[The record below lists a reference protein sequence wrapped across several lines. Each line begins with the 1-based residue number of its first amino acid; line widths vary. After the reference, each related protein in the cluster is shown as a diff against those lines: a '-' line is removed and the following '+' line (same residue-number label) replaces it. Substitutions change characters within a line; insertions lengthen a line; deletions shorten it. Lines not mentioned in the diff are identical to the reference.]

1 MDPKAQASPEGD
13 LKLQE
18 ILNHNVGKLT
28 AWLGRRQK
36 IAHQI
41 FGGRGGFRVGLKN
54 VFQMSLRFG
63 VWIVCFWG
71 PNTSS
76 PAVWKTRVCLEFRF
90 EATHHHNRANTPEV

>member
-1 MDPKAQASPEGD
+1 MYNGTSPFVCVFFFRSKKLDPKAQASPEGD

-41 FGGRGGFRVGLKN
+41 FGGRGGFRVGFKN
-54 VFQMSLRFG
+54 VFQMSPQ
-63 VWIVCFWG
+63 VWCLDCLFLG
-71 PNTSS
+71 SKHLFTS
-76 PAVWKTRVCLEFRF
+76 CLED
-90 EATHHHNRANTPEV
+90 